1 MKKYDPNAVS
11 RTTKSIIQLEM
22 LKFIVHILGCN
33 GVVDRNELNFIN
45 YYIDMQP
52 SLELFQ
58 VDDLIKNTEI
68 FSENVLEQSVSITI
82 FNEADKI
89 LREKKII
96 DNSTGNL
103 GSFIINVFE
112 IAGKEAMM
120 IDDIITEKEIQIF
133 TAYMK
138 SFKDNKLN
146 SITKSDS
153 LEDKNNEYI
162 SIKEANPEE
171 SLESLLK
178 ELNCLIGLE
187 TVKNDVNSLI
197 NLIQI
202 RKIREKRGISQ
213 PDMSLH
219 LVFSGNPGTGKTTV
233 ARLLSKIYFKIGV
246 LSKGHLV
253 EVDRSGLVGGYVG
266 QTALKVKDVVAKAMG
281 GILFVDEAY
290 SLSSNK
296 DDSDYGKEAIDTLL
310 KAMED
315 NRDDFIVIVAGY
327 PELMEGFLE
336 SNPGLKS
343 RFNKFIQFEDY
354 KPNELLDI
362 FIKMCNDSKFLID
375 DDVKEYVKDFF
386 ENRYLKRDEN
396 FANARD
402 VRNFFEKALINQANR
417 LSINQIINDDELMRI
432 KLEDVD
438 NINLK

>member
-1 MKKYDPNAVS
+1 
-11 RTTKSIIQLEM
+11 
-22 LKFIVHILGCN
+22 
-33 GVVDRNELNFIN
+33 
-45 YYIDMQP
+45 
-52 SLELFQ
+52 
-58 VDDLIKNTEI
+58 
-68 FSENVLEQSVSITI
+68 
-82 FNEADKI
+82 
-89 LREKKII
+89 
-96 DNSTGNL
+96 
-103 GSFIINVFE
+103 
-112 IAGKEAMM
+112 
-120 IDDIITEKEIQIF
+120 
-133 TAYMK
+133 
-138 SFKDNKLN
+138 
-146 SITKSDS
+146 
-153 LEDKNNEYI
+153 
-162 SIKEANPEE
+162 
-171 SLESLLK
+171 
-178 ELNCLIGLE
+178 
-187 TVKNDVNSLI
+187 
-197 NLIQI
+197 
-202 RKIREKRGISQ
+202 
-213 PDMSLH
+213 MSLH

-233 ARLLSKIYFKIGV
+233 ARLLAKIYFKIGV

-296 DDSDYGKEAIDTLL
+296 DGSDYGKEAIDTLL

-343 RFNKFIQFEDY
+343 RFNKFIYFEDY

-417 LSINQIINDDELMRI
+417 LSTNQIINDDELMRI